1 MAKYFTYNAHPS
13 AVMKIKTSDKTMTWL
28 RMIELGFRK
37 KV

>member
-28 RMIELGFRK
+28 NLIKLGFRK
-37 KV
+37 EV